1 MERKLAGS
9 ALGALILAA
18 GGFGIH
24 LGQSAIDQIN
34 PLYFQGAAVHPRDR
48 GAVFDE
54 SRLPPQAP
62 RFAELYGWDEG
73 RAARGA
79 DCGDCAAV
87 TARDAFYESGVRY
100 AVAETDWRTQPV
112 VYAASAEPEP
122 EAAPAEEAAVA
133 PEPVDVERYASF
145 PIEEK
150 PPEPQQP
157 VEVAA
162 TE

>member
-1 MERKLAGS
+1 MNRKLAGS

-73 RAARGA
+73 RSARGA
-79 DCGDCAAV
+79 ECGGCAAV

-100 AVAETDWRTQPV
+100 AVAEPDWQVHPAA
-112 VYAASAEPEP
+112 YAVAAEPEP
-122 EAAPAEEAAVA
+122 QAAPEEEAAQA
-133 PEPVDVERYASF
+133 PEPVDVARYASF

-150 PPEPQQP
+150 PAEPQQP

-162 TE
+162 AE